1 MSVIHQIKLGVGSCG
16 FINDYSILLSQHLE
30 DLCPGMDKP
39 VIQEERFVNNL
50 EMDGG
55 LKASSSSFHPG
66 QEAPG
71 STLEEG
77 HSTPAWTLSNDPRA
91 HVNGRQ
97 LKCVSVAWILVSESQ
112 IQYKSTEK

>member
-39 VIQEERFVNNL
+39 VTHEERFVNNL

-55 LKASSSSFHPG
+55 LEAASSSFHPG
-66 QEAPG
+66 WEAPG

-77 HSTPAWTLSNDPRA
+77 HQPLPGHFPMTPELMSMDVSSN
-91 HVNGRQ
+91 VYQ
-97 LKCVSVAWILVSESQ
+97 
-112 IQYKSTEK
+112 